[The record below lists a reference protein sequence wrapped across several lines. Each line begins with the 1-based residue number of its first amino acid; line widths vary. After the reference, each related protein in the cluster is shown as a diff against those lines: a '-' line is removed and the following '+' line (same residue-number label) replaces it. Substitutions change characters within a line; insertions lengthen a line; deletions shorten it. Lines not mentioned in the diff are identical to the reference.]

1 MKSSHSGSNW
11 RAVYRSW
18 TWESYLNF
26 RKASSKG
33 DSCADL
39 RKQVSCT
46 HIFTHPSLEP
56 TDRHRH
62 QRSKENFNDWKRL
75 VQENTFSLWNLHKTG
90 TWGNTILPTG
100 ECSWKPCPRN
110 RWRWTLFAG
119 KLILQGRTWAK
130 HSQLLSVSTI
140 GWVSAPSGVRGR
152 GWRKARGLL

>member
-75 VQENTFSLWNLHKTG
+75 VQENTFSLWNLHIRQVLGETPSSPLGNVPENLAQG
-90 TWGNTILPTG
+90 TDGDERSLLASWSCRAGLEPSIL
-100 ECSWKPCPRN
+100 S
-110 RWRWTLFAG
+110 FF
-119 KLILQGRTWAK
+119 Q
-130 HSQLLSVSTI
+130 SQLLVES
-140 GWVSAPSGVRGR
+140 
-152 GWRKARGLL
+152 LLLQG